1 MLLLIFKAEIERMT
15 AKNSNTSHVTI
26 NQKVEE
32 KSSNAG
38 NIQIHLMLLLIH
50 PAKRNLNCE
59 RNSNTSHVTINL
71 AKKHSTIGQVIFKY
85 ISCYY

>member
-38 NIQIHLMLLLIH
+38 NIQIHLMLLLI
-50 PAKRNLNCE
+50 
-59 RNSNTSHVTINL
+59 
-71 AKKHSTIGQVIFKY
+71 Q
-85 ISCYY
+85 